1 MNLTKW
7 MALTSVALFALG
19 LAACDGVNKYEVEV
33 IELENTNSS
42 SSGSDEPGDKPDVPD
57 GSLLLDDFEDG
68 DHGNQVGDWW
78 FVYTDGITEIA
89 SDNPG
94 SEGEPFPSATDNGSN
109 YALTIKYGEVSSYAG
124 WGTNVTPV
132 ADKIAGYNA
141 VQYKY
146 KGADHCLRVE
156 ISDVADYDHYKYCQ
170 GKSAEWKTVTVKF
183 KDLAQGGWGS
193 PVEFNPAH
201 VEKISYQQEAGT
213 PAGSVSIDDFY
224 FIKVAE

>member
-1 MNLTKW
+1 MNLTKL
-7 MALTSVALFALG
+7 MTLTSVALFAFG

-33 IELENTNSS
+33 VELENTNSS
-42 SSGSDEPGDKPDVPD
+42 SSGSDDPGDEPDVPE

-68 DHGNQVGDWW
+68 DHANQVGDWW
-78 FVYTDGITEIA
+78 FVYSDGSTEIA

-109 YALTIKYGEVSSYAG
+109 YALTIKYGDVSNYAG
-124 WGTNVTPV
+124 WGTNVLPV
-132 ADKIAGYNA
+132 AAKLSEFNA
-141 VQYKY
+141 IQYKY

-156 ISDVADYDHYKYCQ
+156 ISTVTDYDHFKYCQ
-170 GKSAEWKTVTVKF
+170 SKSAEWKTVTVKY
-183 KDLAQGGWGS
+183 KDLAQGGWGA
-193 PVEFNPAH
+193 PVSFDVAKT
-201 VEKISYQQEAGT
+201 EKISYQQEAGT